1 MRPINNLEEMCPC
14 LIELRVTKFLS
25 EVNPT
30 DTWVQSY
37 PQTLQ
42 VISIPFG
49 EIFESGSNSDVSSVS
64 GVSAT
69 SHISMATGKNRFQ
82 IFCHF
87 TPKFENIGTRRE

>member
-14 LIELRVTKFLS
+14 LIELRVSKIIS

-42 VISIPFG
+42 VISIPCG
-49 EIFESGSNSDVSSVS
+49 EIFESGSNSVISSASEGMPTSDFSTPMVIEPVSDILSFYPE
-64 GVSAT
+64 
-69 SHISMATGKNRFQ
+69 I
-82 IFCHF
+82 
-87 TPKFENIGTRRE
+87 